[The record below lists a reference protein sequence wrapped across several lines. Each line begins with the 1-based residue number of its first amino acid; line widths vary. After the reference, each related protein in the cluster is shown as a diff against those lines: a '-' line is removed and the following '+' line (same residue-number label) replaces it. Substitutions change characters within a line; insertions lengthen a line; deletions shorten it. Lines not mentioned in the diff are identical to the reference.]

1 MATKIS
7 ELNTS
12 VTAVAN
18 DLFITVTDAANAA
31 LIESKKITFQG
42 LANSLPG
49 ILNIAGSGGLTV
61 DTTADANI
69 IALAINVSGSSD
81 LIVDTTTNTDNI
93 ALSINTTAMP
103 FLESFTITDPESAAT
118 HTQNVIS
125 NNTILLQSGRNI
137 GFDIDA
143 NNTITL
149 ATREVA
155 NGDNLYASSN
165 GSHEIVGLVSNPSIT
180 GNTTLGTDSDNIT
193 TFNSIPILPN
203 VNTSVRDALS
213 AADGMM
219 IYNIEDYKAQVR
231 CNGTWANLH

>member
-103 FLESFTITDPESAAT
+103 FLESFTITDPE
-118 HTQNVIS
+118 
-125 NNTILLQSGRNI
+125 
-137 GFDIDA
+137 
-143 NNTITL
+143 
-149 ATREVA
+149 
-155 NGDNLYASSN
+155 
-165 GSHEIVGLVSNPSIT
+165 
-180 GNTTLGTDSDNIT
+180 
-193 TFNSIPILPN
+193 
-203 VNTSVRDALS
+203 LS
-213 AADGMM
+213 L
-219 IYNIEDYKAQVR
+219 IHI
-231 CNGTWANLH
+231 